1 LRISFLDVVD
11 SLLDAPVLWVCDSSE
26 ISDQSLLERY
36 RQLLDPV
43 ELARLERFRFA
54 SDRHLFLVSHALLRC
69 VLGRSLDREPAS
81 LVFERGVHG
90 KPLLSDPAPSSV
102 PLSFNLSHSGGQA
115 VVAVRAGAAAIGV
128 DIESHRPGRR
138 FAALAERY
146 FSSEEVR
153 ALSAVHAEA
162 RSERF
167 YDLWTLKEA
176 YLKARGTGLQ
186 LPLGDFG
193 FSFQG
198 DTVLF
203 SAKAGLDPAPW
214 RWRFW
219 CARLAGTFSVSVAL
233 ESGPVVCEPQL
244 MRMIPLGES
253 VAISAGSR
261 IGSSR

>member
-1 LRISFLDVVD
+1 MDAAGSQA
-11 SLLDAPVLWVCDSSE
+11 DAPILWVCDSSE
-26 ISDQSLLERY
+26 ITDPSLLDRY
-36 RQLLDPV
+36 RQMLDPV
-43 ELARLERFRFA
+43 ERVRLDRLRFA

-69 VLGRSLDREPAS
+69 VLGLSLGREPES
-81 LVFERGVHG
+81 LGFERGVHG
-90 KPLLSDPAPSSV
+90 KPQLSDPDAASAS
-102 PLSFNLSHSGGQA
+102 LAFNLSHSGGHA

-138 FAALAERY
+138 FDALAQRY
-146 FSSEEVR
+146 FSVEEVAALR
-153 ALSAVHAEA
+153 AMHDDA

-193 FSFQG
+193 FSFEG

-203 SAKAGLDPAPW
+203 SAKADLDQVPW

-219 CARLAGTFSVSVAL
+219 CARFGGRFSLSVAL
-233 ESGPVVCEPQL
+233 ESGPVVCAPQL
-244 MRMIPLGES
+244 MRMIPLRES
-253 VAISAGSR
+253 VPISTGSR
-261 IGSSR
+261 IGYSR